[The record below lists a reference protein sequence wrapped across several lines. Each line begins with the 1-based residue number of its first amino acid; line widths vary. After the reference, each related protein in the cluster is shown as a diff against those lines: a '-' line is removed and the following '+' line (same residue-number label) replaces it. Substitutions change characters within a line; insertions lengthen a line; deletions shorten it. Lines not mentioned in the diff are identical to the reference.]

1 MITHFAFAPKAA
13 NRSLHRALAV
23 PCWREADNDNGS
35 APKAEVLRA
44 ALKFF
49 AQPGLSAAERA
60 KELAQEAFFNDDR
73 KAYKHWLEICRALDR
88 RMAAAVEAR
97 R

>member
-1 MITHFAFAPKAA
+1 MPIPIAALGKAY
-13 NRSLHRALAV
+13 NPVLHRAMAV

-35 APKAEVLRA
+35 APKAVVLRA

-49 AQPGLSAAERA
+49 AQHGLGAAERA
-60 KELAQEAFFNDDR
+60 KELAQEAFFNDNR
-73 KAYKHWLEICRALDR
+73 QAYKHWLEICRALDR
-88 RMAAAVEAR
+88 RMAAAIEAR